1 MTGVNILTACHHR
14 KQWRQL
20 YLQSVDGDEQEY
32 LCAAQ
37 MWTVQCALCQRYFR
51 TEGGKA
57 HHKCIAEQQ
66 LPVEEQSGAV
76 QYQRCECCFRSRG
89 RLAVNKCETSEHSTQ
104 ASFPPEQ
111 SFLCNYCGRS
121 FRRPGDLKRHKCLP

>member
-1 MTGVNILTACHHR
+1 M
-14 KQWRQL
+14 QL
-20 YLQSVDGDEQEY
+20 RCGLCSVQFVRGI
-32 LCAAQ
+32 
-37 MWTVQCALCQRYFR
+37 FR
-51 TEGGKA
+51 PRVVYKA

-89 RLAVNKCETSEHSTQ
+89 GLAIHKCETSEHSTQ
-104 ASFPPEQ
+104 DSFPPEQ
-111 SFLCNYCGRS
+111 SFLCNDCGRR